1 MSTMNTPQ
9 HEIGVGLISVGWMG
23 QLHSRA
29 YSSLSVVYPELGIR
43 PRLVIAADTNRDRA
57 DYAVDVLG
65 YESAT
70 TDYHEVLEHPDVDVV
85 SVCAPNFLHE
95 EIGTAVARAGK
106 SLWIEKPVGR
116 SAEETETVAQA
127 ADDAGIVTAVG
138 FNYRNA
144 PAIEYARRI
153 IAEGQLGRIINV
165 RGAFFAD
172 YSSEPNGALSWRFVR
187 RLAGSGVLGDLL
199 GHLTDLA
206 HYVVGPI
213 DRVTGVSNTAYA
225 ERPKLEMGSGTHFS
239 VVEGGEMAPVE
250 NEDYAGLLVQF
261 GPDAQGAGAV
271 GTLEASRVSVGPR
284 AEYSFEVYG
293 TEGSLRWNFER
304 MNELELALGYRGPH
318 VGFTRIMAGPE
329 FGDFSKFQPGA
340 GTSMGYDDLKVI
352 EAKKFLLAHIGADSA
367 HADVHDALAANR
379 VVYAAEQAIADENW
393 QSVEQVEGTSAAV
406 KQGWAASET
415 AVTHD

>member
-1 MSTMNTPQ
+1 MNTPQ

>member
-1 MSTMNTPQ
+1 MSKNPTT
-9 HEIGVGLISVGWMG
+9 IGIGLISVGWMG

-29 YSSLSVVYPELGIR
+29 YTNVPVVYPELGIR
-43 PRLVIAADTNRDRA
+43 TRLIIAADTNEERA
-57 DYAVDVLG
+57 RFAQDVL
-65 YESAT
+65 
-70 TDYHEVLEHPDVDVV
+70 

-95 EIGTAVARAGK
+95 EIGRAVAEAGK

-116 SAEETETVAQA
+116 SAEETESVVNA
-127 ADDAGIVTAVG
+127 ADAAEVVTAVG

-144 PAIEYARRI
+144 PAIEYARQLV
-153 IAEGQLGRIINV
+153 ADGSLGRITNV

-172 YSSEPNGALSWRFVR
+172 YSAEPNGALSWRFIR
-187 RLAGSGVLGDLL
+187 GLAGSGVLGDLL

-213 DRVTGVSNTAYA
+213 DKVTGVANTAYT
-225 ERPKLEMGSGTHFS
+225 ERPKQQMGSGTHFDI
-239 VVEGGEMAPVE
+239 VEGGEMAPVE
-250 NEDYAGLLVQF
+250 NEDYAGLLVHF

-271 GTLEASRVSVGPR
+271 GTLEASRVCVGPR
-284 AEYSFEVYG
+284 AEYSLEVYG

-304 MNELELALGYRGPH
+304 MNELELALGHKGPH

-352 EAKKFLLAHIGADSA
+352 EAKKFLLAHLGEDST

-379 VVYAAEQAIADENW
+379 VVYAGERAIDTESW
-393 QSVEQVEGTSAAV
+393 QTVEQVTGTSASTRSATV
-406 KQGWAASET
+406 SVSKET
-415 AVTHD
+415 VDA

>member
-1 MSTMNTPQ
+1 MTTTDTTP

-29 YSSLSVVYPELGIR
+29 YSSIPVIYPELGIR
-43 PRLVIAADTNRDRA
+43 PKLVIAADTNPDRA

-65 YESAT
+65 YGSGT
-70 TDYHEVLEHPDVDVV
+70 TDYRDVLDHPGVDVV

-116 SAEETETVAQA
+116 SAEETQAVADA
-127 ADDAGIVTAVG
+127 ADAAGIVTAVG

-172 YSSEPNGALSWRFVR
+172 YSAEPNGALSWRFVR
-187 RLAGSGVLGDLL
+187 NLAGSGVLGDLL

-213 DRVTGVSNTAYA
+213 DRVTGVSNTAYT

-250 NEDYAGLLVQF
+250 NEDYAGLLVHF
-261 GPDAQGAGAV
+261 GAGAQGAGAV

-318 VGFTRIMAGPE
+318 VGFTRIMSGPE

-352 EAKKFLLAHIGADSA
+352 EAKKFLRAHIGEDSA

-379 VVYAAEQAIADENW
+379 VVYAGEQAIANQDW
-393 QSVEQVEGTSAAV
+393 RAVEPVEGTSASKRHEPVRAEKAV
-406 KQGWAASET
+406 PHG
-415 AVTHD
+415 